1 MTQNFDAIVIGAGY
15 IGCSAAYHLCS
26 AGFKTALFDRGGIAA
41 GASAANYGN
50 IQIQDMELEKSVEL
64 TLLGRAFH
72 AALEEELGCKIG
84 LRKIGGLLPI
94 ENETQWEIMRQR
106 REKLNRVGIR
116 SELIPSERLPEVEPY
131 LNSKN
136 LLGALYHPDEGQVDP
151 FQLIW
156 GYVRRARQMG
166 LREYL
171 YIEVTGL
178 EIKNNRVCGV
188 KTPNGNFGAKN
199 VVVCTGA
206 FTRRIGQTIGRNWD
220 VRYALGQAAVTE
232 RVGFILR
239 NHIASASFFEAG
251 GELKKGEIL
260 ANLAISQST
269 HGNMLIGEAMY
280 AADHF
285 RTHVPAASVPAIAA
299 RWARYFPALAKLRVL
314 RSWSAPVADT
324 GDGLP
329 LLGPVSGLDGLY
341 VAAAFRS
348 TVIVTPLAGK
358 TIAQLAA
365 TGKSDL
371 EIKDFSPDRISPGR

>member
-26 AGFKTALFDRGGIAA
+26 AGLKTALFDQGGIAA

-64 TLLGRAFH
+64 TLLGRTFH

-106 REKLNRVGIR
+106 REKLHRVGIR

-131 LNSKN
+131 LNPKN

-171 YIEVTGL
+171 YAEVTGL

-188 KTPNGNFGAKN
+188 KTHKGNFGAKN
-199 VVVCTGA
+199 VVLCTGA
-206 FTRRIGQTIGRNWD
+206 FTRRLGESIGRNWG

-251 GELKKGEIL
+251 EELKKDEIL

-269 HGNMLIGEAMY
+269 HGNILIGEAMY

-285 RTHVPAASVPAIAA
+285 KTHVPAASVPAVAA
-299 RWARYFPALAKLRVL
+299 RWALYFPVLAKLRLL

-324 GDGLP
+324 SDGLP
-329 LLGPVSGLDGLY
+329 LLGPVSGADGLY

-348 TVIVTPLAGK
+348 TVVITPLAGK
-358 TIAQLAA
+358 TIAQLVA

-371 EIKDFSPDRISPGR
+371 DIKDFSTDRISSA